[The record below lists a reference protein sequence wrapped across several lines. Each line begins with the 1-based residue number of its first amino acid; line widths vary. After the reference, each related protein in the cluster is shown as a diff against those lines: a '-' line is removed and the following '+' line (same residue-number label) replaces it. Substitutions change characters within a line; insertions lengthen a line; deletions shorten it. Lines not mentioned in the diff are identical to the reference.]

1 MNRILN
7 FAALLLSPSDRDP
20 VLGDLAESGAP
31 FAATLFAILGLALRQ
46 QFKLFL
52 GWRPW
57 LAGFGFF
64 LTAGIFLMGQ
74 SVAFCQACVWLFA
87 KTSPTQ
93 SFLANLPQLALP
105 LFSLIA
111 ESWAIGFA
119 AATISRR
126 TLWASI
132 LMVLPIYIRC
142 YAMFHM
148 PGLSPLCL
156 LVFVPP
162 TLFGLRS
169 ALRGTRPSLWF
180 ALLLAVP
187 STYVGID
194 ALRTITASP
203 FFWLP
208 GTALLWPCWYIVWL
222 TLHSTRRAKETISL

>member
-7 FAALLLSPSDRDP
+7 FAALLLSPADRGS
-20 VLGDLAESGAP
+20 VLGDLAESGAS
-31 FAATLFAILGLALRQ
+31 FGATLFAILGLALRQ

-52 GWRPW
+52 DWRPW
-57 LAGFGFF
+57 LAGFGLA
-64 LTAGIFLMGQ
+64 LTTGIFLIGQ
-74 SVAFCQACVWLFA
+74 SVAFCKVFLWLLA
-87 KTSPTQ
+87 QTPTIR
-93 SFLANLPQLALP
+93 SFLSNLPQLALP

-132 LMVLPIYIRC
+132 LMALPICIRC
-142 YAMFHM
+142 FTMFRM

-162 TLFGLRS
+162 TLFGLCS

-187 STYVGID
+187 NPYVAID
-194 ALRTITASP
+194 ALRTITATLL
-203 FFWLP
+203 FWLP
-208 GTALLWPCWYIVWL
+208 GTALLWPCWNIIWL
-222 TLHSTRRAKETISL
+222 ALHSTRRTKEAYSL